1 MTENA
6 GIDPRVAA
14 AEQAATQD
22 ATGAPDQTQIAEDPT
37 GEAAAYGGVA
47 DDAVGEPD
55 QLNSGRTSERHQ
67 PPSYG

>member
-14 AEQAATQD
+14 AERQAAQD
-22 ATGAPDQTQIAEDPT
+22 ATGAPDQAQLAEDPS

-47 DDAVGEPD
+47 DDAVAEPD
-55 QLNSGRTSERHQ
+55 ELH
-67 PPSYG
+67 